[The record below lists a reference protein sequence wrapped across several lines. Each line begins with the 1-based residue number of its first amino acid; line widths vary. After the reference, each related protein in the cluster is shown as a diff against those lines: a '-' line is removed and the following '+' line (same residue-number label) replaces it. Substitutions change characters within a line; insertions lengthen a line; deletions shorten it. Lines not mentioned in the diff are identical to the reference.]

1 MAVSVFDLF
10 TIGIGPS
17 SSHTVGPMRAARQF
31 ALELQAAGSLDRV
44 TRVRVHLYGSLAAT
58 GRGHGSH
65 KALMLGL
72 EGETAEETDVDRIPA
87 RVAAITEGQR
97 LNLLGRHAI
106 GFGPDKDLVFE
117 RRGSLPGHPNGMRF
131 VALAGHD
138 VVEERIYYSV
148 GGGFVATADDAG
160 QAVLVERD
168 TPLPL
173 PFSTGRELL
182 ALCDHHGLPISEV
195 MLRNE
200 CAWRPEAE
208 VRAGLLRIW
217 EAMQQCVRRG
227 CKNEGQ
233 LPGLKLERRA
243 AKLYRQ
249 LQSPPDA
256 ARHDPLTVID
266 WVNLFALA
274 VNEENAMGGRVVTA
288 PTNGAA
294 GIIPA
299 VLHYYARFCE
309 GANEDS
315 VIRFLLTAGAIGLLF
330 KANAS
335 ISGAEV
341 GCQGEV
347 GSACSMA
354 AAGLTEVLGGSAAQV
369 ENAAEI
375 GMEHNLGLTCD
386 PVGGLVQVPCIE
398 RNAMASVEAINAS
411 RLALRGT
418 GRHFVSLDKVI
429 RTMRDTG
436 RDMQEKYKETSRGGL
451 AMHVVSVPVSII
463 EC

>member
-31 ALELQAAGSLDRV
+31 ALELQAAGSLERV
-44 TRVRVHLYGSLAAT
+44 TRVRAHLYGSLAAT

-87 RVAAITEGQR
+87 RIGAITESQR

-106 GFGPDKDLVFE
+106 GFDPKTDLVFE
-117 RRGSLPGHPNGMRF
+117 RRGHLPGHPNGMRF

-148 GGGFVATADDAG
+148 GGGFVATADNEG
-160 QAVLVERD
+160 QPVLVERD

-182 ALCDHHGLPISEV
+182 ALCDHHGLPISDV

-227 CKNEGQ
+227 CEHEGQ

-249 LQSPPDA
+249 LQSQPDA
-256 ARHDPLTVID
+256 AEHDPLTVID

-299 VLHYYARFCE
+299 VLHYYVRFCE
-309 GANEDS
+309 GANDDG
-315 VIRFLLTAGAIGLLF
+315 VIRFLLTAGAIGLWDRP
-330 KANAS
+330 ARWPRP
-335 ISGAEV
+335 G
-341 GCQGEV
+341 
-347 GSACSMA
+347 
-354 AAGLTEVLGGSAAQV
+354 
-369 ENAAEI
+369 
-375 GMEHNLGLTCD
+375 
-386 PVGGLVQVPCIE
+386 
-398 RNAMASVEAINAS
+398 
-411 RLALRGT
+411 
-418 GRHFVSLDKVI
+418 
-429 RTMRDTG
+429 
-436 RDMQEKYKETSRGGL
+436 
-451 AMHVVSVPVSII
+451 
-463 EC
+463 